1 MEGADAEVH
10 WVQCN
15 DCDTWRIVP
24 PSIDLNKL
32 PNRWH
37 CEMNT
42 WDPKR
47 ASCSAADEVAPSASN
62 HADGCSVAIET
73 LYLIKGHQRSAVLLA
88 ADPSWPD
95 QKRSVRVCAMAKKL
109 LRGAL
114 ERQVAAATEG
124 KSVGERRTVRKKHW
138 NYKWNLFYLLPLL
151 LIQCLPPSYCHT
163 D

>member
-1 MEGADAEVH
+1 MEGADAEVN

-47 ASCSAADEVAPSASN
+47 ASCSAAEEVAPSASN
-62 HADGCSVAIET
+62 HVRRPAPQDRRQRIRRWPT
-73 LYLIKGHQRSAVLLA
+73 L
-88 ADPSWPD
+88 
-95 QKRSVRVCAMAKKL
+95 
-109 LRGAL
+109 
-114 ERQVAAATEG
+114 E
-124 KSVGERRTVRKKHW
+124 
-138 NYKWNLFYLLPLL
+138 
-151 LIQCLPPSYCHT
+151 
-163 D
+163 